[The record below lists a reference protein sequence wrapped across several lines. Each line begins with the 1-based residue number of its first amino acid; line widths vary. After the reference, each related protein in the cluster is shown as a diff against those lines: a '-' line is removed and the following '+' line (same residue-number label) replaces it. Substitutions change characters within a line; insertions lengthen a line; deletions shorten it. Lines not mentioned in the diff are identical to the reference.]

1 MTREFILL
9 PEFDKRWKSL
19 KLSDEQ
25 LRGVQDFLCL
35 QPDAGAL
42 IEGTGGLRKVRW
54 SFPGSGKR
62 GGLRILYLDLAA
74 YEKTYLISVFKKNRQ
89 ITLSAE
95 EKTLIKQVVNAIK
108 DEVRRKGQ

>member
-54 SFPGSGKR
+54 SFPGSENV
-62 GGLRILYLDLAA
+62 GLRILYLDLAA
-74 YEKTYLISVFKKNRQ
+74 YEKTYLISVFKESTNH
-89 ITLSAE
+89 
-95 EKTLIKQVVNAIK
+95 LIG
-108 DEVRRKGQ
+108 RRKDADQTGRKRD